1 MPLLIVISGIL
12 LLFVLIARFK
22 LDAFIS
28 FITVCIFVGLFQ
40 GMQLQSIVESIQ
52 KGIGDTL
59 GFLVLIL
66 GFGAMLGKLVADS
79 GAAQRITSKL
89 IASFGIK
96 YIQWA
101 VVVAGFIVGVP
112 MFYSV
117 GFVILIPLVF
127 TVAASSGLPL
137 IYVGLPMLAS
147 LSVTHG
153 FLPPH
158 PAPTAISSMF
168 NADIGKTLLY
178 GIIVAIPSIIIAGPL
193 FSRTIKNINATP
205 LKEFYNPVI
214 LKDEEMPGMGVSI
227 FTALLPV
234 ILIIFSSVFTIV
246 ISSMFNADIG
256 KTLLY
261 GIIVAIPSIIIAG
274 PLFSR
279 TIKNINATPLKEFY
293 NPVILKD
300 EEMPG
305 MGVSIFT
312 ALLPVILIIFSS
324 VFTIVYK
331 GDSMLKEIIEFI
343 GNPVIAMLISVLVA
357 IYTLGLSRKK
367 KMKELMGSISSSVS
381 SITMILLIISGAG
394 ALKQILIDSG
404 VSDYIGSLL
413 DGSQI
418 SPLILAWLIATV
430 IRVCVG
436 SATVAGLTAA
446 GIVLPLISNS
456 DVSPELMVL
465 AIGSGSLMLSH
476 VNDAGFWMF
485 KEYFNLTV
493 KETLSTWTVMET
505 IVGITGLIG
514 VLILNIFI

>member
-1 MPLLIVISGIL
+1 MPLLIVIFGIL
-12 LLFVLIARFK
+12 LLFILIARFK

-28 FITVCIFVGLFQ
+28 FIIVCIFVGLFQ

-79 GAAQRITSKL
+79 GAAQRITSNL
-89 IASFGIK
+89 ISSFGVK
-96 YIQWA
+96 NIQWA
-101 VVVAGFIVGVP
+101 VVIAGFIVGIP

-178 GIIVAIPSIIIAGPL
+178 GIIIAIPAIIVAGPL

-205 LKEFYNPVI
+205 LKEFYNPII
-214 LKDEEMPGMGVSI
+214 LKDEEMPRMGISVL
-227 FTALLPV
+227 TALLPV
-234 ILIIFSSVFTIV
+234 ILIIFSSIFTI
-246 ISSMFNADIG
+246 I
-256 KTLLY
+256 Y
-261 GIIVAIPSIIIAG
+261 P
-274 PLFSR
+274 
-279 TIKNINATPLKEFY
+279 
-293 NPVILKD
+293 
-300 EEMPG
+300 
-305 MGVSIFT
+305 
-312 ALLPVILIIFSS
+312 
-324 VFTIVYK
+324 
-331 GDSMLKEIIEFI
+331 GDSMFKEIIVFI
-343 GNPVIAMLISVLVA
+343 GNPVIAMLLSVLVA
-357 IYTLGLSRKK
+357 IYTLGLSLGK
-367 KMKELMGSISSSVS
+367 KMVELMSSVSISVS
-381 SITMILLIISGAG
+381 SITMVLLIISGAG

-404 VSDYIGSLL
+404 VSDYIGALL

-418 SPLILAWLIATV
+418 SPLILAWLIATG

-485 KEYFNLTV
+485 KEYFNLTI

-505 IVGITGLIG
+505 IVGVTGLIG